1 MPSSLD
7 GQQQSA
13 CSSKNYKYREHGS
26 GVVIDGWKN
35 AALQYTSAYEPKSL
49 AREAHDIRIGLAM
62 HNLFS
67 ACPCGIDHLKRTHR
81 STWMRMLPWLRLYRC
96 DNCGKLQLHSE
107 REINV
112 EREKRDAHTP
122 LAKATPSRTT
132 IPVKR

>member
-13 CSSKNYKYREHGS
+13 CSSKDYKYREHGS

-96 DNCGKLQLHSE
+96 DNCGKLQLHSQ
-107 REINV
+107 REIDV
-112 EREKRDAHTP
+112 
-122 LAKATPSRTT
+122 AKAKREAQAGVATKPRTGAT
-132 IPVKR
+132 GSAGR